1 MSDHDL
7 ATTHIDQLEKRLASL
22 HDLGVDTAGLR
33 SQLAF
38 ARTQVNEDRIAE
50 ALGICEEVADT
61 ARRLADGSAPPPERP
76 RTGRFTRDQLAEAV
90 KDLLSQGLLAKLMA
104 EQRSGPDVRLE
115 ARLSSLDERLRN
127 YIGHEADALR
137 TEQQVLREELEQ
149 MRRSLGTAAATPSPS
164 AEAHPASDSGD
175 HAPSSKEPLWAAR
188 LHSILVKSIRRA
200 DAQAAQIAS
209 IVQHITAAGANT
221 AGADGLTARVEAL
234 RTGIADD
241 LRTFVER
248 TPASSSAPAVPDSEP
263 AWAQAL
269 GTTLQAVAER
279 LASQPI
285 AAPVAAPV
293 DTAVAV
299 PAVSAEEPAWA
310 QALGTA
316 LQAVAERLQQ
326 APAASDTGEPSW
338 AQGLRDALD
347 AVARRLSDQPLTLV
361 AEPTA
366 ATEPAWSLTLR
377 EALAGAEAR
386 HQELL
391 ATVATRAPHDAP
403 DGRLGEQ
410 LAGAFER
417 GLHDLGALLAQHH
430 ADMGPRP
437 MDESRGALSPV
448 TMPEQKTTSAIA
460 NTTTRTDRM
469 ATSEAVSPDLL
480 RKLVER
486 EVETHLGTRNTAAIT
501 NKNAGIDDMRAL
513 IAAELDMRQGGAVER
528 TGGRS
533 DMADLRSGVLRLLPE
548 LLNDEAVR
556 HSLFTVLAL
565 EAVSKPGALG
575 ELTGLR
581 SFLRRELSRAADELA
596 TKLQPA

>member
-1 MSDHDL
+1 M
-7 ATTHIDQLEKRLASL
+7 
-22 HDLGVDTAGLR
+22 GVHR
-33 SQLAF
+33 H
-38 ARTQVNEDRIAE
+38 
-50 ALGICEEVADT
+50 
-61 ARRLADGSAPPPERP
+61 P

-115 ARLSSLDERLRN
+115 ARLGALDEHLRN

-149 MRRSLGTAAATPSPS
+149 MRRTLGTVAATPNSEPH
-164 AEAHPASDSGD
+164 AVSDSSE

-209 IVQHITAAGANT
+209 IVQHFTAAGANT
-221 AGADGLTARVEAL
+221 SGASGLTARVEAL
-234 RTGIADD
+234 RSGIADD
-241 LRTFVER
+241 LRTLVER
-248 TPASSSAPAVPDSEP
+248 APTAAAEPATAESEP

-279 LASQPI
+279 LANQP
-285 AAPVAAPV
+285 AFSP
-293 DTAVAV
+293 AVA
-299 PAVSAEEPAWA
+299 PAPSADEPAWA
-310 QALGTA
+310 QSLGTA

-326 APAASDTGEPSW
+326 APAATESGEPSW
-338 AQGLRDALD
+338 AQGLRDALE
-347 AVARRLSDQPLTLV
+347 AVAKRLSDQPLTLV
-361 AEPTA
+361 AEPSVPV
-366 ATEPAWSLTLR
+366 EPAWSSTLR

-391 ATVATRAPHDAP
+391 ATVAARAPQDAN

-460 NTTTRTDRM
+460 NTTTRTNRT
-469 ATSEAVSPDLL
+469 ATAEPISPELL

-486 EVETHLGTRNTAAIT
+486 EVETHLGARNTAAISS
-501 NKNAGIDDMRAL
+501 KSAGIDDMRAL
-513 IAAELDMRQGGAVER
+513 IAAELDVRQGGAVER

-556 HSLFTVLAL
+556 HSLFAVLAL

-581 SFLRRELSRAADELA
+581 AFLRRELSRAAEELA